1 MESDY
6 LGPLERRVMQ
16 QLWEHGAQTVGD
28 ILERLNGASER
39 KLAYTTVMTILVRL
53 REKGYASRIQ
63 TGRTYTYRA
72 AMDEPMLAATV
83 GRRELGRLVD
93 RYGAASLARF
103 AEDLGKSGSPL
114 AARLRH
120 VAEEEEPQ

>member
-28 ILERLNGASER
+28 ILERLNGASQR
-39 KLAYTTVMTILVRL
+39 TLAYTTVMTILVRL
-53 REKGYASRIQ
+53 REKGYASRVQ

-72 AMDEPMLAATV
+72 AMDEPMLVATV

-114 AARLRH
+114 AVRLRQ